1 MRGMAAGEMDA
12 SAGACDSYA
21 AGTGAKRLVPLSE
34 PDIVMVGEDKA
45 RVWQPASCPAPDP
58 GALEA
63 LAPKPRPSPP
73 LPFPSR
79 TDAPP
84 PTALPKPKF

>member
-1 MRGMAAGEMDA
+1 MHLQGRVILMLREPVLRGW
-12 SAGACDSYA
+12 
-21 AGTGAKRLVPLSE
+21 RLLSE
-34 PDIVMVGEDKA
+34 PDTVMVGEDKA

-63 LAPKPRPSPP
+63 LAPKPHPSPP
-73 LPFPSR
+73 PPFPSR

>member
-1 MRGMAAGEMDA
+1 MLLQGRVILMLREPVLRGW
-12 SAGACDSYA
+12 
-21 AGTGAKRLVPLSE
+21 RLLSE
-34 PDIVMVGEDKA
+34 PDTVMVGEDKA

-73 LPFPSR
+73 AAIPL
-79 TDAPP
+79 TDGCTSPYRPP
-84 PTALPKPKF
+84 KT